1 MLETNEIRE
10 LSIDEIDEEI
20 RLAKEELFN
29 LKFRSSYEQL
39 ENPALLRHLRRQI
52 ARLRT
57 IRQEQETADAGEE
70 DE

>member
-1 MLETNEIRE
+1 VLDTNEIRE
-10 LSIDEIDEEI
+10 LTLDEIDEEI

-39 ENPALLRHLRRQI
+39 ENPALLRQVRRQI

-57 IRQEQETADAGEE
+57 IRQEQETAAAGEQE
-70 DE
+70 

>member
-10 LSIDEIDEEI
+10 LTIDEIDEEI

-39 ENPALLRHLRRQI
+39 ENPALLRQLRRQL

-70 DE
+70 E